1 MAERLPPGVYDA
13 DNTRLP
19 YVPNGL
25 EPNGVLISA
34 NGDRH
39 SRSDSLTSSYPA
51 SQMSMDSVSLNGTL
65 GTAELP
71 RDSSGSY
78 ETSQY
83 NHVQGPLTP
92 YGRDNRS
99 DVRLPYGNGDAQ
111 ARNSGASETAD
122 TRESGSVLES
132 ENGSKSRSPAA
143 PGNSNQ
149 VEAEWI
155 EQYEPGVYIT
165 LVALRDGTR
174 DLKRVRFRY
183 LCSSLCLRSFA
194 IMFMIFVLA
203 I

>member
-19 YVPNGL
+19 YVQNGL
-25 EPNGVLISA
+25 ETNGVLINA

-51 SQMSMDSVSLNGTL
+51 SQMSMDSVTLNGML
-65 GTAELP
+65 GSTELP
-71 RDSSGSY
+71 RDSSGSF

-92 YGRDNRS
+92 FGRDNRS

-111 ARNSGASETAD
+111 ARNSGVSETAD
-122 TRESGSVLES
+122 TRETGSLLES
-132 ENGSKSRSPAA
+132 EINGSKSRSPAP

-183 LCSSLCLRSFA
+183 LCSFICYFVNLRCL
-194 IMFMIFVLA
+194 
-203 I
+203 